1 MQTAFHGKIKE
12 RRETRGEWYIGV
24 NTQNIP
30 YLSIIATKHKTQDKT
45 KVLKV
50 RIDEGQGA

>member
-12 RRETRGEWYIGV
+12 RRETRGEWYIGA

-30 YLSIIATKHKTQDKT
+30 YLSIIATKHKT
-45 KVLKV
+45 KV
-50 RIDEGQGA
+50 RKVRNDEGQGA